1 MKQEKLL
8 RVAKRLAQGA
18 VVAYALAI
26 VTILVGVFVANNID
40 AATAFVIVAGIILGF
55 ASNAAGVVLTITGE
69 FAEDVTPWKWT
80 WPFLANAIQPAMAF
94 WILLKIQM
102 MIS

>member
-40 AATAFVIVAGIILGF
+40 AATAFVTVAGVILGVV
-55 ASNAAGVVLTITGE
+55 ANAAGVVFTITGE

-80 WPFLANAIQPAMAF
+80 WPFLANALQPAMVL
-94 WILLKIQM
+94 WILLNLHM

>member
-18 VVAYALAI
+18 VVAYALVF
-26 VTILVGVFVANNID
+26 VTIQVGLFVVNDITTAG
-40 AATAFVIVAGIILGF
+40 AFVIVAGIILGF

-80 WPFLANAIQPAMAF
+80 WPFLANALQPAMVL
-94 WILLKIQM
+94 WILLNLHM